1 MFPAGGNRDWREVLY
16 LRILMAPTP
25 GANFSGCSSHRRKSI
40 VGIIYTVNSSAD
52 SGGLYSLVS
61 VLRFLALTLH

>member
-1 MFPAGGNRDWREVLY
+1 
-16 LRILMAPTP
+16 MAPNP
-25 GANFSGCSSHRRKSI
+25 GANFSGCRSHRRKSI